1 MVSYL
6 SHENGLCSVAVQTWT
21 IQLKSSF
28 KLLFKTLF
36 GNGICFL
43 PASDWSVLLSSPSL
57 RLLLPSFLRAV
68 IDPFQLELTL
78 FGTAAPLFGKETQ
91 PSFTLM
97 IELAK
102 SFRILFPTSVLVP
115 VLFRPVLDIPFR
127 CSGTVNYKHAAR
139 RYPTTQFPNLLET
152 GQGPPTPFHPLPRRN
167 QDENEYKS
175 IRTSPSLSLSL
186 HHQLLPQKLKLLIPF
201 HAPEEAKSK
210 PRMWRRALIGQFEV
224 SVR

>member
-115 VLFRPVLDIPFR
+115 VLFRPVLDIPFVVQGQWIISTR
-127 CSGTVNYKHAAR
+127 QDATQPPNSQTSLR
-139 RYPTTQFPNLLET
+139 RAKDLRH
-152 GQGPPTPFHPLPRRN
+152 PFTLSLA
-167 QDENEYKS
+167 E
-175 IRTSPSLSLSL
+175 IRTKMST
-186 HHQLLPQKLKLLIPF
+186 K
-201 HAPEEAKSK
+201 A
-210 PRMWRRALIGQFEV
+210 
-224 SVR
+224 